1 MDPDCARSGRTK
13 FWIDSNCFFLSF
25 LEHHGYILCHI
36 SLFTSTAFSLSFF
49 FFCPFVSIFLQK
61 KNEPVLFF
69 FFYYSFFWWV
79 LISYLKIKIEVSRT
93 INFKTEDSVFSLKLW
108 VNIRGNAEPLVP
120 DVGWLLFRLFGN
132 KAVEIW
138 KILEKK
144 ILIVL
149 LEFVFWH
156 FYVLSCCISSR
167 TYPFLSS

>member
-1 MDPDCARSGRTK
+1 MCKVRQDQILDR
-13 FWIDSNCFFLSF
+13 FQLFFLIFFRTSW
-25 LEHHGYILCHI
+25 LY
-36 SLFTSTAFSLSFF
+36 SLSYLFVHVNRFFSLFF

-156 FYVLSCCISSR
+156 SYVLSCCISSR

>member
-1 MDPDCARSGRTK
+1 MVIFFVISLCSRQPL
-13 FWIDSNCFFLSF
+13 FLS
-25 LEHHGYILCHI
+25 
-36 SLFTSTAFSLSFF
+36 LFFF

-149 LEFVFWH
+149 LEFVFGILMCYH
-156 FYVLSCCISSR
+156 VA
-167 TYPFLSS
+167 